1 MFKREDRYI
10 VIKLSDLDDIDIPAN
25 YRKELVE
32 PIFSLMDHLPEREWL
47 MIEKGWPEYE
57 VVWKM
62 LEDRVGS

>member
-10 VIKLSDLDDIDIPAN
+10 VIKLSDLDGIPAN

-32 PIFSLMDHLPEREWL
+32 PLFSLMDHLPEREWL
-47 MIEKGWPEYE
+47 VLEKGWPEYE

-62 LEDRVGS
+62 LEDGVGS